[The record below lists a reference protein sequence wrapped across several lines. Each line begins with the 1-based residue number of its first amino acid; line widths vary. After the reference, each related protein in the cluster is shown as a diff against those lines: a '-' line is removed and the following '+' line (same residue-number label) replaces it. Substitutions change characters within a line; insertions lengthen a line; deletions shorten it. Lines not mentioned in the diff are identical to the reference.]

1 MKKLEGKYTMKIC
14 TYYLKEL
21 SCRSLIE
28 RLRSIFSL
36 KLGVLCRDHDLTSL
50 TRCFAILFDSPPFN

>member
-1 MKKLEGKYTMKIC
+1 MKKLEGKYAMKIC
-14 TYYLKEL
+14 THYLKEL
-21 SCRSLIE
+21 SYSSLIE
-28 RLRSIFSL
+28 DLLSSFSL

>member
-1 MKKLEGKYTMKIC
+1 MKIC
-14 TYYLKEL
+14 THYLKVL
-21 SCRSLIE
+21 SYSSLIE
-28 RLRSIFSL
+28 HLLSIFSL